1 MIPVSERHSPGQHGT
16 ALVEYALVL
25 SLFLMIFYGFIEFSL
40 ILFGFNNATYASRV
54 AVRYAVVH
62 GSTATYTC
70 TSTDISNM
78 VTSLLWGA
86 PAGGTTINT
95 TWSPNNTPGSTVTI
109 KVSVQYTPPLP
120 FFPSKIFYVGSTAIG
135 TILQ

>member
-1 MIPVSERHSPGQHGT
+1 MIPVSPRHLQRQEGT
-16 ALVEYALVL
+16 AMVEYALVL
-25 SLFLMIFYGFIEFSL
+25 SLFLMMFYGFIQFSL

-70 TSTDISNM
+70 TATDISNI
-78 VTSLLWGA
+78 VTPLLWGA
-86 PAGGTTINT
+86 PSGRTTVNT
-95 TWSPNNTPGSTVTI
+95 AWSPNNTPGSTVTI
-109 KVSVQYTPPLP
+109 SVGIQYTPSLPL
-120 FFPSKIFYVGSTAIG
+120 FPSKIFYVGATAVG

>member
-1 MIPVSERHSPGQHGT
+1 MMV
-16 ALVEYALVL
+16 
-25 SLFLMIFYGFIEFSL
+25 YGFIQFSL
-40 ILFGFNNATYASRV
+40 ILFGFNNATYASRI

-70 TSTDISNM
+70 TSTDISNII
-78 VTSLLWGA
+78 TPLLWGA
-86 PAGGTTINT
+86 PSGHTTVTT

-109 KVSVQYTPPLP
+109 SIGIQYTPSLPL
-120 FFPSKIFYVGSTAIG
+120 FASKIFYVGATAHG

>member
-1 MIPVSERHSPGQHGT
+1 M
-16 ALVEYALVL
+16 VEYALVL

-40 ILFGFNNATYASRV
+40 ILFGSNNATYASRV

-70 TSTDISNM
+70 TAADISNIIIP
-78 VTSLLWGA
+78 LLWGA
-86 PAGGTTINT
+86 PSGRTTVAT

-109 KVSVQYTPPLP
+109 SVSIQYTPSLPLI
-120 FFPSKIFYVGSTAIG
+120 PSKIFYVGATAHG